1 MQCTWNAGACIIITS
16 MGKKF
21 HFSIRT
27 IVLLR
32 VSHFSDIKIQ
42 PEYVLAGLHLEIDPR
57 RGAKYVFVKKE
68 GGGGGRSSVYICTS
82 TCTLGGSVGKF

>member
-1 MQCTWNAGACIIITS
+1 MQCTWNAGACIIITF

-27 IVLLR
+27 TVLLR

-42 PEYVLAGLHLEIDPR
+42 PEYVLAGLHLEIDPGGGGGGGGGGEISICR
-57 RGAKYVFVKKE
+57 KE
-68 GGGGGRSSVYICTS
+68 GGGGKALCTFAQAH
-82 TCTLGGSVGKF
+82 VH